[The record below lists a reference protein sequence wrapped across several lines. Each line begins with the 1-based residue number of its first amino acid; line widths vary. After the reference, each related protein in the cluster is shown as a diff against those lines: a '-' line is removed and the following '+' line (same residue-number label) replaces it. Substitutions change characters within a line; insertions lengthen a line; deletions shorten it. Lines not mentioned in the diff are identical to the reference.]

1 MNKNIYI
8 LIICV
13 LSSCIKED
21 TINPYNDPILDPPI
35 QDTINYFTDSL
46 AFSAIHSRV
55 FAPYCANSGCHDGSF
70 EPDFRTIESAYN
82 TLIYHPIIKND
93 PQNTYSYRIIPGD
106 ADMSVMYKR
115 MLIDIDSLSGIMPL
129 DASIEYDPTQ
139 SHSWHTVKEKYIQN
153 IKDWINGGAK
163 DIFGN
168 LPQEANLLPR
178 MQGMLA
184 YANGQTLLLN
194 RDGPRGSIFVP
205 TNSNTIDI
213 WFSVNDDNLIPN
225 QLTHNKIKFSSSLF
239 NFSIQPEFN
248 LDVTSNPILENG
260 FYGSQ
265 LCEYYHR
272 YSLDVSNYNPGEII
286 FIKIYV
292 KDDVNNI
299 TEIPTNGSEYQIVK
313 YFSLEFII

>member
-1 MNKNIYI
+1 
-8 LIICV
+8 
-13 LSSCIKED
+13 
-21 TINPYNDPILDPPI
+21 
-35 QDTINYFTDSL
+35 
-46 AFSAIHSRV
+46 
-55 FAPYCANSGCHDGSF
+55 
-70 EPDFRTIESAYN
+70 
-82 TLIYHPIIKND
+82 
-93 PQNTYSYRIIPGD
+93 
-106 ADMSVMYKR
+106 
-115 MLIDIDSLSGIMPL
+115 
-129 DASIEYDPTQ
+129 
-139 SHSWHTVKEKYIQN
+139 
-153 IKDWINGGAK
+153 
-163 DIFGN
+163 
-168 LPQEANLLPR
+168 
-178 MQGMLA
+178 MLA

-272 YSLDVSNYNPGEII
+272 YSLDVSNYNPGEIL